1 MDHTYVDDIVDG
13 TLAALDHRDHPF
25 DTYNLAT
32 GTAPSV
38 AEMIAILRETTSA
51 RLGWTL
57 SNVRSI
63 MWSRALMQ

>member
-1 MDHTYVDDIVDG
+1 MDHAYVDDIVDG
-13 TLAALDHRDHPF
+13 TLAAPDHRDHPF

-51 RLGWTL
+51 RLSWTL

-63 MWSRALMQ
+63 IRGPAMMQ

>member
-13 TLAALDHRDHPF
+13 TLAALNRRDQPF
-25 DTYNLAT
+25 DTYNLAI

-38 AEMIAILRETTSA
+38 PEMIAILRETTSA
-51 RLGWTL
+51 RSSWTL

-63 MWSRALMQ
+63 MWGRAMQ